1 MDHSNIIFDFEL
13 DFLEQYQT
21 ETLLQ
26 ILKDKYG
33 KGTRIKATEDRSFD
47 YVCPCPVHE
56 DGRNPNGRVS
66 FSQDGTLRLYC
77 NGACSLGEKNT
88 WFFEQLLEQ
97 LELDTD
103 QLAEK
108 VRHQLEELKQEIPP
122 RHLKPRDQIDLPDD
136 EPVAS
141 EGNHPDPFLEEFLN
155 MVQLCLTPEHRESL
169 KKLGYGERTISRA
182 GFISGSPT
190 QYQKMPQEFQG
201 KRLNE
206 FRSEN
211 RILKSRV
218 ACFIF
223 PHFHQSNQLWSLT
236 IAPVFKGQTE
246 LENKT
251 RYASDG
257 TPKSYKLKGSKAVM
271 DGLETLSDTE
281 KELTITEGIKDA
293 DRIRQTGSKALAS
306 LGGLSRDQAEIIRK
320 LNLEEIRICFDAD
333 DAGRGKTK
341 EAIKH
346 LAGIRITVLDL
357 PEGKDPNDLNQ
368 EELKNCPVLNPDEW
382 ADKYD
387 IPIEEVTSAED
398 KTSSKQTNPSHTKST
413 EPGPLK
419 IDCYPKTGFIPL
431 YLEYARPLT
440 EARDQFHL
448 ASALSVLSAA
458 YERRIFIEEG
468 SRIHPNLYT
477 AILGHSSASKKSTS
491 IKLGLDLMDQVFPE
505 RLSLSNSFTPEG
517 LQSAFGECPLQLIEI
532 DELGGFLGQAS
543 KKSYMSGIVDILNS
557 LYDCPPR
564 FRKRLANEVLEFEKP
579 FPVII
584 CGAPFRWLAQEV
596 DSTLKEGGFLARFQW
611 FISLDRLL
619 EEDLK
624 PITPKRDESKR
635 NKLIGLLEE
644 IRAMEDENI
653 EREFSYHQKSIE
665 LYCNFYKEQKLS
677 LQNEKSEQIGPH
689 VERLLT
695 AVKKYALI
703 FQASK
708 KDGFTITEE
717 SMIEAINL
725 CKWLRS
731 NIEHLLLSHFHESK
745 TDDLCQKAL
754 KIILK
759 LSGKKKEWI
768 RWGDVSSRVRELD
781 ASNKANVIET
791 LLDRELIEVQAGSKK
806 PGFKED
812 YRGWKFRPA
821 A

>member
-33 KGTRIKATEDRSFD
+33 KGTRIKATGDSSFE
-47 YVCPCPVHE
+47 YSCPCPIHK
-56 DGRNPNGRVS
+56 DGRNPNGRVA
-66 FSQDGTLRLYC
+66 FAVDGTIRLYC
-77 NGACSLGEKNT
+77 NGKCSQEGNST
-88 WFFEQLLEQ
+88 WFFRQILER
-97 LELDTD
+97 LEVDSTK
-103 QLAEK
+103 LAQR
-108 VRHQLEELKQEIPP
+108 VRDNLTELKKEIPP
-122 RHLKPRDQIDLPDD
+122 KHLNKVAKGPELENQSVSLNSIVPDSLFV
-136 EPVAS
+136 E
-141 EGNHPDPFLEEFLN
+141 FLEMAQNSMSQAL
-155 MVQLCLTPEHRESL
+155 RDDL
-169 KKLGYGERTISRA
+169 KELGYGEKTISRA

-251 RYASDG
+251 RYASDE

-281 KELTITEGIKDA
+281 KELAITEGIKDA

-306 LGGLSRDQAEIIRK
+306 LGGLSRDQAEIIRN

-398 KTSSKQTNPSHTKST
+398 NTSSKQINPSHTKAT

-440 EARDQFHL
+440 EARDQYHL

-468 SRIHPNLYT
+468 RRIHPNLYT

-564 FRKRLANEVLEFEKP
+564 FRKRLANDVLEFEKP

-754 KIILK
+754 KIIIK